1 MTTGIRGCDNQSN
14 SFVSFVNEEHAG
26 DSESVNP
33 RSYSDAYAWISQHKD
48 KPLSVQTGRGRCII
62 WDNDWKVK
70 GQWDDGKGEFVL
82 AKVESSPQDYRMTV
96 ASTGDI
102 SLSAV

>member
-1 MTTGIRGCDNQSN
+1 MTTGIKGCDNQSN

-26 DSESVNP
+26 DSESVSP

-62 WDNDWKVK
+62 WDDDWKIK
-70 GQWDDGKGEFVL
+70 GQWDDGRGEVVL
-82 AKVESSPQDYRMTV
+82 AKVEHSPQDYRMTV
-96 ASTGDI
+96 GTTGDI
-102 SLSAV
+102 TLAAV